1 MKTSTIQ
8 KRASAVLSLSGGLQV
23 QNHELVQSEAFTEFL
38 ALQSSLQQ
46 QIDDGWAAL
55 QQLMEAQGVKKIKGD
70 WGHITLAER
79 RTLKA
84 DQPLPPRF
92 YKKVLDTDK
101 VRAYETMKG
110 FLPDGVSQKTTTYL
124 SKKVTV

>member
-1 MKTSTIQ
+1 MTKQIVP
-8 KRASAVLSLSGGLQV
+8 KRTQAILSLSGGLQV
-23 QNHELVQSEAFTEFL
+23 QNHELVQSPAFTEFL
-38 ALQSSLQQ
+38 ALQRGLQQ

-55 QQLMEAQGVKKIKGD
+55 QQLMETQGVKKIKGD

-84 DQPLPPRF
+84 VVQLPPRF
-92 YKKVLDTDK
+92 YKKTLDTDK

-110 FLPDGVSQKTTTYL
+110 HLPEGVQQTTTKYL
-124 SKKVTV
+124 SKKVTA